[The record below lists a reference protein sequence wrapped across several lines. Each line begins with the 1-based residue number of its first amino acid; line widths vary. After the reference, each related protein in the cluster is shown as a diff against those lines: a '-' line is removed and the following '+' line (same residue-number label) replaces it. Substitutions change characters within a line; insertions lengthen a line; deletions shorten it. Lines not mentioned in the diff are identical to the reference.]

1 MDHNYVIHKSER
13 VYNGFLKVDKV
24 SVSYSK
30 FNGGMTGPHTRE
42 VLERGDSA
50 AVLLLDRDRDKVILV
65 EQFRLPAERR
75 GQPWIKELVAGV
87 IKESET
93 PEESI
98 RRECVEETGYKVSKL
113 VPVSTMLASPGGT
126 SERIF
131 IYFGEVSQADREN
144 DGGGIEDEGEDINV
158 IEIPRADFLNQVLG
172 REITDAKTIIAG
184 YWLKVNG

>member
-24 SVSYSK
+24 SVSYST
-30 FNGGMTGPHTRE
+30 FAGGMTGPHPRE

-50 AVLLLDRDRDKVILV
+50 AVLLLDRTRDVVILV

-75 GQPWIKELVAGV
+75 GQPWLKELIAGV
-87 IKESET
+87 VKDDET
-93 PEESI
+93 PEDSI
-98 RRECVEETGYKVSKL
+98 RRECIEETGYEISHL
-113 VPVSTMLASPGGT
+113 EPIATMLASPGGS

-131 IYFGEVSQADREN
+131 IFFAETSEDDRVA
-144 DGGGIEDEGEDINV
+144 DGGGVEMEGEDINV
-158 IEIPRADFLNQVLG
+158 LEIPREDFLRQVMD

-184 YWLKVNG
+184 YWLQLKS